1 MKNQILLIEDD
12 SFITQMY
19 AMKIDELG
27 YGVFTA
33 ANHAEVKDILSK
45 NSKQISL
52 ILLDLIL
59 PDVSGFDVL
68 KWVKKES
75 DLKNI
80 PVVVLSNLSSQ
91 ADINQAFELG
101 AVDCIVKSNYTPTE
115 VMRIVQKYLSI
126 SKT

>member
-1 MKNQILLIEDD
+1 MKNHILLIEDD

-19 AMKIDELG
+19 ATKIDELG
-27 YGVFTA
+27 FSVFTA
-33 ANHAEVKDILSK
+33 SNQSEVKDILAK

-59 PDVSGFDVL
+59 PDVSGFDILQWIKKQSHL
-68 KWVKKES
+68 K
-75 DLKNI
+75 DI

-101 AVDCIVKSNYTPTE
+101 AVDYIVKSNYTPTE
-115 VMRIVQKYLSI
+115 VMRTVQKYLPTS
-126 SKT
+126 

>member
-19 AMKIDELG
+19 ATKIDELG

-33 ANHAEVKDILSK
+33 ANHSEAK
-45 NSKQISL
+45 NIFAKNGKNISL

-59 PDVSGFDVL
+59 PDVSGFDIL
-68 KWVKKES
+68 QWIKKQS

-115 VMRIVQKYLSI
+115 VMRTVQKYLTI
-126 SKT
+126 S